1 MRILEEERL
10 VKYISPSELLRKYD
24 NSMTKSVIDD
34 LTNPS
39 FLKLCQQQGLPRLWK
54 VYAEKVPSALA
65 DASFRKYLVNIP
77 NFYDGQFLVHAFRE
91 TGPYERRE
99 HSLYERM
106 AERSTE
112 RTHRYGEIR
121 MVELPFEVGESLM
134 INHALCAC
142 DEFSLTPIT
151 DHKFHN
157 DALMFKFRRM
167 QDTRL
172 VKKLL
177 VDYDFI
183 KDMKTDLTSIEVI
196 SDTVPMLYRAN
207 MTDVLEFRDENKD
220 ALERFRVEMR
230 KIVTEVEENCWDE
243 DFRKRIIEIVDSNVN
258 PSIQNIKDSVE
269 SIKDKFLRI
278 LKKGAEIS
286 PLPIFASLV
295 PGCNPTIALV
305 ASAGV
310 VALDEY
316 LEASKKSQKRR
327 KNSFAYL
334 FEAQK
339 RFSV

>member
-1 MRILEEERL
+1 
-10 VKYISPSELLRKYD
+10 
-24 NSMTKSVIDD
+24 
-34 LTNPS
+34 
-39 FLKLCQQQGLPRLWK
+39 
-54 VYAEKVPSALA
+54 
-65 DASFRKYLVNIP
+65 
-77 NFYDGQFLVHAFRE
+77 
-91 TGPYERRE
+91 
-99 HSLYERM
+99 
-106 AERSTE
+106 
-112 RTHRYGEIR
+112 